1 MGTAKPGAEIAPRCP
16 VTGGL
21 PTRMTEPA
29 FRAACEAK
37 SGADTRDWRYKR
49 CKDQP
54 PKPLR
59 CRQCDG
65 RRDNWPAELAITQ
78 EEEPMSTT
86 TKTTKPATKKPDA
99 KPEPTPTIELAPPA
113 VGEIAHAQY
122 LAGQM
127 RVIESQLD
135 REDVNHDA
143 SPADQVR
150 ELVSALHDARDKL
163 AATIAVLS
171 GHFGAGRDPVRLAQN
186 AVSCCR
192 DLEEQAKAATPADPV
207 ARVIKSTILSG
218 RGEIHV
224 VIRPYAAPASTP
236 TEAQP

>member
-21 PTRMTEPA
+21 PTRMTETA
-29 FRAACEAK
+29 FRAACKIK
-37 SGADTRDWRYKR
+37 SGTDTRDWRYKR

-59 CRQCDG
+59 CRHCDG

-78 EEEPMSTT
+78 EGEPMST
-86 TKTTKPATKKPDA
+86 TKTTKPATKKPAA
-99 KPEPTPTIELAPPA
+99 KPAPIPAADPRDPAAQIAAISAMLAEEAVTPDADPA
-113 VGEIAHAQY
+113 E
-122 LAGQM
+122 
-127 RVIESQLD
+127 
-135 REDVNHDA
+135 
-143 SPADQVR
+143 QVR
-150 ELVSALHDARDKL
+150 ELIAVLHDATDKL
-163 AATIAVLS
+163 TATLDVLS
-171 GHFGAGRDPVRLAQN
+171 HFGEGRDPVRLAQN

-207 ARVIKSTILSG
+207 ARVITSTILSG

-224 VIRPYAAPASTP
+224 VIRPYTPASTP
-236 TEAQP
+236 TENQP